1 MAQFIQLEKGK
12 IYGIPMSGGHL
23 RVDVSCD
30 PEYPG
35 LDVEFIPDG
44 EDMENDPRTRPRVLV
59 ESTTNTDDGKPTL
72 RALVWA
78 DAECEDYTEEI
89 EFQREQL

>member
-1 MAQFIQLEKGK
+1 
-12 IYGIPMSGGHL
+12 
-23 RVDVSCD
+23 
-30 PEYPG
+30 
-35 LDVEFIPDG
+35 
-44 EDMENDPRTRPRVLV
+44 MENDPHTRPRVLV